1 MNLNGICVRFVWK
14 MHTDFVFFAFAL
26 YFGGELWYN
35 NDELRLATRDNESE
49 ICGYSRNSRC
59 EEPIHDGVSRQL
71 TDIKGFRRIERF

>member
-35 NDELRLATRDNESE
+35 NGGLRLAAFVEFDMRQQPQFTA
-49 ICGYSRNSRC
+49 
-59 EEPIHDGVSRQL
+59 EPIHDGGAVN
-71 TDIKGFRRIERF
+71 